1 MLKKVENVKSILEM
15 DDSKASL
22 LDSMKK
28 SPLHAAAFNG
38 TPEIAGMFYY
48 NCILG
53 IIRLDYIVMVLN
65 LPGTGTW
72 GACGGICR
80 PQTGF
85 WGGA

>member
-53 IIRLDYIVMVLN
+53 IIRLD
-65 LPGTGTW
+65 
-72 GACGGICR
+72 
-80 PQTGF
+80 
-85 WGGA
+85 